1 MGDLLFKTKA
11 TSAAP
16 WQGDHYHF
24 RISWHSLEGG
34 CLMTRRLCA
43 RLWVSG
49 AGPGG
54 AVRLRSA
61 ARLRGR
67 APGAQLGMEG
77 VMLQEYEVTPMGG
90 RAKCSAP
97 FRPCCWSISCL
108 FPSVKAR
115 WSYRHMA
122 WGCMGLWHL
131 DDHQCTLKS
140 CFENPMRTLVPLN
153 IDGYLM
159 NTIKMFLF
167 FFFPYYLWVNGLG
180 EKKNLIFRLWSS
192 KENFAWRKKY

>member
-54 AVRLRSA
+54 AVRLHSA

-77 VMLQEYEVTPMGG
+77 VMLQEYGVTPMGG

-97 FRPCCWSISCL
+97 FRPCCLS
-108 FPSVKAR
+108 FPVRKGQVILQACGLGVYGFMALR
-115 WSYRHMA
+115 WPAMHSQELLWKSNENVGALKYRWVSNEH
-122 WGCMGLWHL
+122 H
-131 DDHQCTLKS
+131 KNVS
-140 CFENPMRTLVPLN
+140 
-153 IDGYLM
+153 
-159 NTIKMFLF
+159 F
-167 FFFPYYLWVNGLG
+167 FFSYYLWVKGLG